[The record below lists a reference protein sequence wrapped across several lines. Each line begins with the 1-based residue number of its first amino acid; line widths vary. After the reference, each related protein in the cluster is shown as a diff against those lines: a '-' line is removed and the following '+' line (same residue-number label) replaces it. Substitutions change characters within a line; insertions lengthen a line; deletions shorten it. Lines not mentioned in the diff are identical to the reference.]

1 MRENIVQRLM
11 AVQTQFPTMRWD
23 FNEYGGIDI
32 QVNCLEPHELEF
44 LRQARAMFEPA

>member
-1 MRENIVQRLM
+1 MRENIVARLM

-23 FNEYGGIDI
+23 FNEWGGITIDI
-32 QVNCLEPHELEF
+32 TCLEAHELEF